1 MSGPYTAKQ
10 YLKAYG
16 ALNDIIEIPSDFLDT
31 YIRILV
37 YSGPE
42 DASANLEAY
51 KGAIG
56 MSGQIIDKTFTK
68 QAKGGLVSLNQMTR
82 PIGIM

>member
-16 ALNDIIEIPSDFLDT
+16 ALNDIVEIPSDFLDT

-42 DASANLEAY
+42 DASYNLEAY

-56 MSGQIIDKTFTK
+56 MSGEIIDKTFTK

-82 PIGIM
+82 PIGKM

>member
-16 ALNDIIEIPSDFLDT
+16 GVDIKEIPSDFLDT

-37 YSGPE
+37 YNGPE
-42 DASANLEAY
+42 EANYNLEAY

-56 MSGQIIDKTFTK
+56 MSGEIIDKTFTK
-68 QAKGGLVSLNQMTR
+68 EAKGGLVSLNQLIR
-82 PIGIM
+82 PLGVM

>member
-16 ALNDIIEIPSDFLDT
+16 GVDIKEIPSDFLDT

-37 YSGPE
+37 YNGPE
-42 DASANLEAY
+42 EANYNLEAY

-56 MSGQIIDKTFTK
+56 MSGEIIDKTFTK
-68 QAKGGLVSLNQMTR
+68 QAKGGLVSLNQITR

>member
-1 MSGPYTAKQ
+1 MAGPYTYKQ

-16 ALNDIIEIPSDFLDT
+16 GVDIKEIPPDFLDT
-31 YIRILV
+31 YVRILV
-37 YSGPE
+37 YNGPE
-42 DASANLEAY
+42 EANYNLEAY

-56 MSGQIIDKTFTK
+56 MSGEIIDKTFTK
-68 QAKGGLVSLNQMTR
+68 QAKGGLVSLNQMTQ

>member
-16 ALNDIIEIPSDFLDT
+16 GVDIKEIPSDFLDT

-37 YSGPE
+37 YNGPE
-42 DASANLEAY
+42 EANYNLEAY

-56 MSGQIIDKTFTK
+56 MSGEIIDKTFTK

-82 PIGIM
+82 PIEIM